1 VVVTTAIVPVR
12 HRRRGRVGRVDL
24 DEVADELYAVPPDEF
39 VAVRKQRQDDARSAG
54 DRTLA
59 REIGALP
66 KPTAAAWVCNLLVR
80 EQRAEIEGL
89 VELGDLLRQAQES
102 LAGDQL
108 RVLDRQRSQL
118 LTALTRQ
125 AVALA
130 REHGMRVGS
139 TVETQV
145 ADTLRAAMADP
156 EAGGALLSGRL
167 AGAMSYSGL
176 GTTGSRPALRLVP
189 PRPEREGTGGRS
201 RSGTAVARRRR
212 DEDARRAAEEEARRR
227 EEEARREAEER
238 RRRELEEARSAA
250 EQATALAAEAVAAA
264 EEERH
269 RVDDLD
275 ARRADLQARVEELTD
290 ELARTEEEAGRT
302 AEELKRAERHRRT
315 AERRA
320 GEATAARD
328 RAVAALR
335 SLEEG

>member
-1 VVVTTAIVPVR
+1 M
-12 HRRRGRVGRVDL
+12 DL

-39 VAVRKQRQDDARSAG
+39 VAVRTQRRDDARAAG

-89 VELGDLLRQAQES
+89 VELGGLLREAHEN
-102 LAGDQL
+102 LAGEQL
-108 RVLDRQRSQL
+108 RALDRQRAQL

-125 AVALA
+125 ATALA
-130 REHGMRVGS
+130 REHGMRVGG

-156 EAGGALLSGRL
+156 EAGEALLSGRL
-167 AGAMSYSGL
+167 TGAMSYSGL

-189 PRPEREGTGGRS
+189 PRPEPREDPARS
-201 RSGTAVARRRR
+201 RGGTAAARRRR
-212 DEDARRAAEEEARRR
+212 EEDARWAAEDEARHR
-227 EEEARREAEER
+227 EEEARRAAEER
-238 RRRELEEARSAA
+238 RRRELQEARAAA
-250 EQATALAAEAVAAA
+250 EEATALAAEAVAAA

-275 ARRADLQARVEELTD
+275 ARRADLQARAEELAD
-290 ELARTEEEAGRT
+290 ELARTEEEAART

-315 AERRA
+315 AERHA
-320 GEATAARD
+320 TEATAARD
-328 RAVAALR
+328 RALAALR
-335 SLEEG
+335 ALEEG

>member
-1 VVVTTAIVPVR
+1 M
-12 HRRRGRVGRVDL
+12 DL

-39 VAVRKQRQDDARSAG
+39 VAVRKQRQEDARAAG

-89 VELGDLLRQAQES
+89 VELGDLLRQAQED

-125 AVALA
+125 AVTLA
-130 REHGMRVGS
+130 REHGTRVGG

-156 EAGGALLSGRL
+156 EAGEALLSGRL
-167 AGAMSYSGL
+167 TGAMSYSGL

-189 PRPEREGTGGRS
+189 PRPEREATPRPQG
-201 RSGTAVARRRR
+201 GTAAARRRR
-212 DEDARRAAEEEARRR
+212 DDDARRAAEEEARRR
-227 EEEARREAEER
+227 EEEARRAAEER
-238 RRRELEEARSAA
+238 RRRELAEARSAA

-264 EEERH
+264 EEERY

-275 ARRADLQARVEELTD
+275 ARRADLQARVQELTD
-290 ELARTEEEAGRT
+290 ELARTEEEAAQT

-315 AERRA
+315 AERHA
-320 GEATAARD
+320 TEATAARD
-328 RAVAALR
+328 RALAALR
-335 SLEEG
+335 ALEEA

>member
-1 VVVTTAIVPVR
+1 M
-12 HRRRGRVGRVDL
+12 DL
-24 DEVADELYAVPPDEF
+24 DEVADELYAVLPEEF
-39 VAVRKQRQDDARSAG
+39 VAVRGQRQDDARAAG

-59 REIGALP
+59 REIGGLP

-89 VELGDLLRQAQES
+89 VELGDLLRQAQEN

-108 RVLDRQRSQL
+108 RALDRQRSQL

-125 AVALA
+125 ATALA
-130 REHGMRVGS
+130 REHGSRVGS

-156 EAGGALLSGRL
+156 EAGEALLSGRL
-167 AGAMSYSGL
+167 TGAMSYSGL
-176 GTTGSRPALRLVP
+176 GTTGTRPVLRIVP
-189 PRPEREGTGGRS
+189 PRPEQPSEGSRA
-201 RSGTAVARRRR
+201 RSGTAAARRRR
-212 DEDARRAAEEEARRR
+212 EEDTRRAAEEGARRR
-227 EEEARREAEER
+227 EEEARRAAEER
-238 RRRELEEARSAA
+238 RRRELEEARAVA
-250 EQATALAAEAVAAA
+250 QAATALAAEAVAAA

-275 ARRADLQARVEELTD
+275 ARRADLQASVEELAH
-290 ELARTEEEAGRT
+290 ELARTEQEAADT

-320 GEATAARD
+320 TEAAAARD
-328 RAVAALR
+328 RALAALR
-335 SLEEG
+335 ALEEG

>member
-1 VVVTTAIVPVR
+1 M
-12 HRRRGRVGRVDL
+12 DL

-39 VAVRKQRQDDARSAG
+39 VAVRTQRQDDARAAG

-59 REIGALP
+59 REVGALP
-66 KPTAAAWVCNLLVR
+66 KPTTAAWVCNLLVR

-89 VELGDLLRQAQES
+89 VELGDLLRQAQED

-108 RVLDRQRSQL
+108 RALDRQRSQL

-130 REHGMRVGS
+130 REQGVRVGG

-145 ADTLRAAMADP
+145 ADTLRAAMAEP
-156 EAGGALLSGRL
+156 EAGEALLSGRL
-167 AGAMSYSGL
+167 TGAMSYSGL

-189 PRPEREGTGGRS
+189 PRPEREGTGRS
-201 RSGTAVARRRR
+201 RSGTAAPRRRR
-212 DEDARRAAEEEARRR
+212 DEDARQAAEAEARRR
-227 EEEARREAEER
+227 EEEARRAAEER
-238 RRRELEEARSAA
+238 RRHELEEARRAA
-250 EQATALAAEAVAAA
+250 EEATALAAEAVAAA

-275 ARRADLQARVEELTD
+275 ARRADLQARVAELTD
-290 ELARTEEEAGRT
+290 ELARTEEEAAQT
-302 AEELKRAERHRRT
+302 AEELKAAERHRRT

-320 GEATAARD
+320 TEATAARD
-328 RAVAALR
+328 RAVSALR
-335 SLEEG
+335 RVEED

>member
-1 VVVTTAIVPVR
+1 
-12 HRRRGRVGRVDL
+12 VDL
-24 DEVADELYAVPPDEF
+24 DEVADELYAVPLDDF
-39 VAVRKQRQDDARSAG
+39 VAVRKQRQDDARAAG

-59 REIGALP
+59 REVGALP

-108 RVLDRQRSQL
+108 RALDRQRSQL

-125 AVALA
+125 ATALA
-130 REHGMRVGS
+130 REHGVRVGG

-145 ADTLRAAMADP
+145 VDTLRAAMADP
-156 EAGGALLSGRL
+156 EAGEALLSGRL
-167 AGAMSYSGL
+167 TGAMSYSGL
-176 GTTGSRPALRLVP
+176 GTTGSRPVLRLVP
-189 PRPEREGTGGRS
+189 PRPEREATPRPRGGTT
-201 RSGTAVARRRR
+201 TAHRRR
-212 DEDARRAAEEEARRR
+212 DDDARRAAEEARRR
-227 EEEARREAEER
+227 EEEARRAAEER
-238 RRRELEEARSAA
+238 RRRELAEARSTA

-275 ARRADLQARVEELTD
+275 ARRADLQARVAELAD
-290 ELARTEEEAGRT
+290 ELARTEEEAART

-315 AERRA
+315 AERHA
-320 GEATAARD
+320 TEATAARD

-335 SLEEG
+335 ALEEY

>member
-1 VVVTTAIVPVR
+1 MQLDDSGGAP
-12 HRRRGRVGRVDL
+12 VDL
-24 DEVADELYAVPPDEF
+24 DEVADELYAVLPEEF
-39 VAVRKQRQDDARSAG
+39 VAVRGQRQDDARAAG

-59 REIGALP
+59 REIGGLP

-108 RVLDRQRSQL
+108 RALDRQRSQL

-125 AVALA
+125 ATALA
-130 REHGMRVGS
+130 REHGSRVGS

-156 EAGGALLSGRL
+156 EAGEALLSGRL
-167 AGAMSYSGL
+167 TGAMSYSGL
-176 GTTGSRPALRLVP
+176 GTTGTRPVLRIVP
-189 PRPEREGTGGRS
+189 PRPEQPSESTRA
-201 RSGTAVARRRR
+201 RSGTATVRRRR
-212 DEDARRAAEEEARRR
+212 DEDARRAAEEEARRC
-227 EEEARREAEER
+227 EEARRAAEER
-238 RRRELEEARSAA
+238 RRRELEEARAVA
-250 EQATALAAEAVAAA
+250 QAATALAAEAVAAA

-275 ARRADLQARVEELTD
+275 ARRADLQARVEELAD
-290 ELARTEEEAGRT
+290 ELARTEQEAADT
-302 AEELKRAERHRRT
+302 AEELKRAERHRRP

-320 GEATAARD
+320 TEAAAARD
-328 RAVAALR
+328 RALAALR
-335 SLEEG
+335 ALEEG

>member
-1 VVVTTAIVPVR
+1 
-12 HRRRGRVGRVDL
+12 VDL
-24 DEVADELYAVPPDEF
+24 DAVADELYAVPPDEF
-39 VAVRKQRQDDARSAG
+39 VAVRKQRQEDARAAG
-54 DRTLA
+54 NRTLA

-89 VELGDLLRQAQES
+89 VELGDLLRQAQED

-125 AVALA
+125 AAALA
-130 REHGMRVGS
+130 RENGMRVGG

-156 EAGGALLSGRL
+156 EAGAALLSGRL
-167 AGAMSYSGL
+167 TGAMSYSGL
-176 GTTGSRPALRLVP
+176 GTTGSRPVLRLVP
-189 PRPEREGTGGRS
+189 ARPEREVTGGRS
-201 RSGTAVARRRR
+201 RSGTAARRSR

-238 RRRELEEARSAA
+238 RRRELEEARRAA
-250 EQATALAAEAVAAA
+250 EEATAVAAEAVAAA

-290 ELARTEEEAGRT
+290 ELARTEEEAART
-302 AEELKRAERHRRT
+302 AEELKRAERHRHT

-320 GEATAARD
+320 TDATAARD
-328 RAVAALR
+328 RAVTALR
-335 SLEEG
+335 ALEEG

>member
-1 VVVTTAIVPVR
+1 
-12 HRRRGRVGRVDL
+12 VDL
-24 DEVADELYAVPPDEF
+24 DAVADELYAVPPDEF
-39 VAVRKQRQDDARSAG
+39 VAVRKQRQEDARAAG
-54 DRTLA
+54 NRTLA

-66 KPTAAAWVCNLLVR
+66 KPTAAAWVCNLLGR

-125 AVALA
+125 AAALA
-130 REHGMRVGS
+130 RENGMRVGG

-156 EAGGALLSGRL
+156 EAGAALLSGRL
-167 AGAMSYSGL
+167 TGAMSYSGL
-176 GTTGSRPALRLVP
+176 GTTGSRPVLRLVP
-189 PRPEREGTGGRS
+189 ARPEREVTGGRS
-201 RSGTAVARRRR
+201 RSGTAAARRRR

-238 RRRELEEARSAA
+238 RRRELEEARRAA
-250 EQATALAAEAVAAA
+250 EEATAVAAEAVAAA

-290 ELARTEEEAGRT
+290 ELARTEEEAART

-315 AERRA
+315 AEQRA
-320 GEATAARD
+320 TDATAARD
-328 RAVAALR
+328 RAVTALR
-335 SLEEG
+335 ALEEG

>member
-1 VVVTTAIVPVR
+1 VQLDDSGGAP
-12 HRRRGRVGRVDL
+12 VDL
-24 DEVADELYAVPPDEF
+24 DEVADELYAVLPEEF
-39 VAVRKQRQDDARSAG
+39 VAVRGQRQDDARAAG

-59 REIGALP
+59 REIGGLP

-89 VELGDLLRQAQES
+89 IELGDLLRQAQES

-108 RVLDRQRSQL
+108 RALDRQRSQL

-125 AVALA
+125 ATALA
-130 REHGMRVGS
+130 REHGSRVGS

-156 EAGGALLSGRL
+156 EAGEALLSGRL
-167 AGAMSYSGL
+167 TGAMSYSGL
-176 GTTGSRPALRLVP
+176 GTTGTRPVLRIVP
-189 PRPEREGTGGRS
+189 PRPEQPSEGSRA
-201 RSGTAVARRRR
+201 RSGTAAARRRR
-212 DEDARRAAEEEARRR
+212 EEDTRRAAEEGARRR
-227 EEEARREAEER
+227 EEEARRAAEER
-238 RRRELEEARSAA
+238 RRRELEEARAVA
-250 EQATALAAEAVAAA
+250 QAATALAAEAVAAA

-275 ARRADLQARVEELTD
+275 ARRADLQASVEELAH
-290 ELARTEEEAGRT
+290 ELARTEQEAADT

-320 GEATAARD
+320 TEAAAARD
-328 RAVAALR
+328 RALAALR
-335 SLEEG
+335 ALEEG

>member
-1 VVVTTAIVPVR
+1 VVLDDSGEAP
-12 HRRRGRVGRVDL
+12 VDL
-24 DEVADELYAVPPDEF
+24 DEVADELYAVPPEEF
-39 VAVRKQRQDDARSAG
+39 VALRRQRQDDARAAG

-89 VELGDLLRQAQES
+89 VELGGLLRQAQES

-125 AVALA
+125 ATALA
-130 REHGMRVGS
+130 REHGSRVGS
-139 TVETQV
+139 SVETQV

-156 EAGGALLSGRL
+156 EAGEALLSGRL
-167 AGAMSYSGL
+167 TGAMSYSGL
-176 GTTGSRPALRLVP
+176 GTTGTRPVLRIVP
-189 PRPEREGTGGRS
+189 PRPEQPSESTRA
-201 RSGTAVARRRR
+201 RSGTAAARRRR
-212 DEDARRAAEEEARRR
+212 EEDARRAAEEDAHRAAAEDARRR
-227 EEEARREAEER
+227 EEEARRAAEEH
-238 RRRELEEARSAA
+238 RRRELEEARAA
-250 EQATALAAEAVAAA
+250 AQEATALAAEAVAAA

-275 ARRADLQARVEELTD
+275 ARRADLQARVEELAD
-290 ELARTEEEAGRT
+290 ELARTEQEAADT

-315 AERRA
+315 AERHA
-320 GEATAARD
+320 TEAAAARD
-328 RAVAALR
+328 GALAALR
-335 SLEEG
+335 ALEEG

>member
-1 VVVTTAIVPVR
+1 M
-12 HRRRGRVGRVDL
+12 DL
-24 DEVADELYAVPPDEF
+24 DEVADELYGVPPDEF
-39 VAVRKQRQDDARSAG
+39 VAVRRQRQDDARATG

-59 REIGALP
+59 REVGALP

-80 EQRAEIEGL
+80 EQRAEVEGL

-108 RVLDRQRSQL
+108 RALDRQRSQL

-125 AVALA
+125 ATALA
-130 REHGMRVGS
+130 REHGVRVGG

-156 EAGGALLSGRL
+156 EAGEALMSGRL
-167 AGAMSYSGL
+167 TGAMSYSGL
-176 GTTGSRPALRLVP
+176 GTTDSRPVLRLVP
-189 PRPEREGTGGRS
+189 PRSEREATPRPRG
-201 RSGTAVARRRR
+201 GTATARRRR
-212 DEDARRAAEEEARRR
+212 DDDARRAAEEEARRR
-227 EEEARREAEER
+227 EEEARRAAEER
-238 RRRELEEARSAA
+238 RRRELAEARSAA

-275 ARRADLQARVEELTD
+275 ARRADLQARVAELAD
-290 ELARTEEEAGRT
+290 ELARTEEEAART
-302 AEELKRAERHRRT
+302 ADALKRAERHRRT
-315 AERRA
+315 ADRHA
-320 GEATAARD
+320 TEATAARD

-335 SLEEG
+335 ALEEG

>member
-1 VVVTTAIVPVR
+1 M
-12 HRRRGRVGRVDL
+12 DL
-24 DEVADELYAVPPDEF
+24 DAVADELYAVPPDDF
-39 VAVRKQRQDDARSAG
+39 VAVRKQRQEDARAAG
-54 DRTLA
+54 NRTLA

-118 LTALTRQ
+118 LTVLTRQ
-125 AVALA
+125 AAALA
-130 REHGMRVGS
+130 RENGMRVGG

-156 EAGGALLSGRL
+156 EAGEALLSGRL
-167 AGAMSYSGL
+167 TGAMSYSGL
-176 GTTGSRPALRLVP
+176 GTTGSRPVLRLVP
-189 PRPEREGTGGRS
+189 ARPEREGTGGRS
-201 RSGTAVARRRR
+201 RSGTAAARRRR

-238 RRRELEEARSAA
+238 RRRELEEARRAV
-250 EQATALAAEAVAAA
+250 EEATALAAEAVAAA

-275 ARRADLQARVEELTD
+275 ARRANLQARVEELTD
-290 ELARTEEEAGRT
+290 ELARTEEEAAQT

-320 GEATAARD
+320 TDATAARD
-328 RAVAALR
+328 RAVTALR
-335 SLEEG
+335 ALEEG

>member
-1 VVVTTAIVPVR
+1 M
-12 HRRRGRVGRVDL
+12 DL

-39 VAVRKQRQDDARSAG
+39 VAVRKQRQEDARAAG

-89 VELGDLLRQAQES
+89 VELGDLLRQAQED

-125 AVALA
+125 AVTLA
-130 REHGMRVGS
+130 REHGTRVGG

-156 EAGGALLSGRL
+156 EAGEALLSGRL
-167 AGAMSYSGL
+167 TGAMSYSGL
-176 GTTGSRPALRLVP
+176 GTTGSRPVLRLVP
-189 PRPEREGTGGRS
+189 PRPEREATPRPRG
-201 RSGTAVARRRR
+201 GTAAAHRRR
-212 DEDARRAAEEEARRR
+212 DAARPAAEEEARRR
-227 EEEARREAEER
+227 EEEARRAAEER
-238 RRRELEEARSAA
+238 RRRELAEARSAA

-264 EEERH
+264 EEERY

-275 ARRADLQARVEELTD
+275 ARRADLQARGAELAD
-290 ELARTEEEAGRT
+290 ELARTEEEAART

-315 AERRA
+315 AERHA
-320 GEATAARD
+320 TEATAARD
-328 RAVAALR
+328 RALAALQA
-335 SLEEG
+335 LEEA

>member
-1 VVVTTAIVPVR
+1 M
-12 HRRRGRVGRVDL
+12 DL

-39 VAVRKQRQDDARSAG
+39 VAVRKQRQDDARAAG

-66 KPTAAAWVCNLLVR
+66 KPTAAAWVCNLLAR

-108 RVLDRQRSQL
+108 RALDRQRSQL

-130 REHGMRVGS
+130 REHGVRVGG

-145 ADTLRAAMADP
+145 ADTLRAAMAEP
-156 EAGGALLSGRL
+156 EAGEALLSGRL
-167 AGAMSYSGL
+167 TAAMCYSGL

-189 PRPEREGTGGRS
+189 PRPEREGIGGRS
-201 RSGTAVARRRR
+201 RSGTAAARRRR
-212 DEDARRAAEEEARRR
+212 DEDARREAEEEARRR
-227 EEEARREAEER
+227 EEEARRAAEER
-238 RRRELEEARSAA
+238 RQRELEEARRAA
-250 EQATALAAEAVAAA
+250 EEATARAAEAVAAA

-290 ELARTEEEAGRT
+290 ELARTEEEAAQT

-320 GEATAARD
+320 TEATAARD
-328 RAVAALR
+328 RAVTALR
-335 SLEEG
+335 ELEEG